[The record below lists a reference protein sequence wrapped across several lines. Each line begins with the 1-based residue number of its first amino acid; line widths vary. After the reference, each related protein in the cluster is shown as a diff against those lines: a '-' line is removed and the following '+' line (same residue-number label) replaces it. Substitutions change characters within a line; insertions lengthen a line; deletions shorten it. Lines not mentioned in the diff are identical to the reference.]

1 VSFAR
6 NVELAVVI
14 PTFEERGNVAVVLER
29 LSKALQG
36 IQYEVIF
43 VDDDS
48 PDGTAEIVRAIA
60 RTDPRVRVIQRIQR
74 RGLASACVEGM
85 LSSAA
90 PFLAVMDADLQH
102 DEQIL
107 PHMLDAIKT
116 QDLDI
121 VVGSRNVKGGSM
133 GKFAPWRV
141 ALSALGRRLSDAVCR
156 CTITDPMSG
165 FFIVRREFFMEVVH
179 RVSGIGFKILVDLL
193 ASARRPP
200 RVGELP
206 YTFRNRTHGESK
218 LDVLVG
224 LEYFQLLLD
233 KTIGNV
239 IPPSFILFGLV
250 GGAGLAVYFFIFTLA
265 LFNIRTSFDV
275 AQMSAAAG
283 AMTVN
288 FFLNNAIT
296 FRGARLKGWGI
307 VRGLASF
314 YVACSIG
321 TWINLKM
328 AHAAGA
334 LGAEWYTAG
343 LLGLGVGSIWN
354 YGVTQMFTWRE
365 GRKRINR
372 RAAAFSLAT
381 STSTQKTVS
390 ASSIAAPSSRKTA
403 AVEDHASRQL
413 R

>member
-1 VSFAR
+1 VPLAR

-14 PTFEERGNVAVVLER
+14 PTFEERGNVAAVLER
-29 LSKALQG
+29 LSEALQG

-48 PDGTAEIVRAIA
+48 ADGTAEIVRAIA
-60 RTDPRVRVIQRIQR
+60 RTDPRIRIIQRIHR

-85 LSSAA
+85 LSTAA

-107 PHMLDAIKT
+107 PHMLHNIKT

-121 VVGSRNVKGGSM
+121 VVGSRNVEGGSM

-141 ALSALGRRLSDAVCR
+141 ALSSLGRRLSYAVCH
-156 CTITDPMSG
+156 CKITDPMSG

-193 ASARRPP
+193 ASARRPA
-200 RVGELP
+200 RVGEVP

-239 IPPSFILFGLV
+239 IPPSFILFALV
-250 GGAGLAVYFFIFTLA
+250 GGAGLAVYFAIFTMA

-275 AQMSAAAG
+275 AQMSAAAA

-296 FRGARLKGWGI
+296 FRGARLKGWPI

-314 YVACSIG
+314 YIACSIG

-343 LLGLGVGSIWN
+343 LLGLGIGSIWN

-372 RAAAFSLAT
+372 RAAAFSLGT
-381 STSTQKTVS
+381 SPLTQPTVS
-390 ASSIAAPSSRKTA
+390 PSSTPAPTSKTA
-403 AVEDHASRQL
+403 TVEEHANKQL